1 MSEEEIIDILQNI
14 ICDEVIG
21 TYCIKIQEEI
31 DCSENCK
38 DDDCYLIKAIDGII
52 DLYKNLKA
60 IEQEHQK
67 INGELREE
75 IKQLKEELLKE
86 NNLNKPEKPQYKHM
100 SDKPYLKV

>member
-38 DDDCYLIKAIDGII
+38 DDDCYLIKAVDGII

-86 NNLNKPEKPQYKHM
+86 KCLNKLEQPQCNHI
-100 SDKPYLKV
+100 SDKPYLE